1 MRVKPSVTNA
11 LEVCQDA
18 VDRSKSQRYS
28 RSEIQFAGGAAMAV
42 SQKIREFMEQG
53 SWIRK
58 MFEEGIAL
66 RQRFGDDAVFDLSL
80 GNPVLEPPDEFFA
93 ELKRIADD
101 PIPGMH
107 RYMPNA
113 GYPET
118 RAAVAAQLAEET
130 GLDFSADHVV
140 MSCGAGGAL
149 NVVLK
154 TLLDPGDEVVIFAPY
169 FVEYF
174 FYADNHGGSCR
185 VVPPVDGF
193 LPDFDALE
201 ATIDERTRVVLINSP
216 NNPSGVVYPE
226 EALSRMGEII
236 ADKEAESGREIF
248 LVSDEPY
255 RRLLFDGL
263 DYPHIFHHHPRS
275 IVATSHSK
283 DLALPGERIGYVA
296 AHPDYSD
303 VEELM
308 DGLVFCN
315 RTLGFVNAPA
325 LMQHI
330 VAKLQSV
337 TVDVGQYQD
346 KRDFMYDRLT
356 EIGYE
361 VVKPEGAF
369 YMFPR
374 SPMADDVEFV
384 AELQKYNVLV
394 VPGTGFGMPGYFRLS
409 FCVTDETLA
418 GSIPGFRK
426 AFVSG

>member
-1 MRVKPSVTNA
+1 
-11 LEVCQDA
+11 
-18 VDRSKSQRYS
+18 
-28 RSEIQFAGGAAMAV
+28 MAV

-66 RQRFGDDAVFDLSL
+66 RQQFGDDAVFDLSL
-80 GNPVLEPPDEFFA
+80 GNPILEPPDEFFA

-185 VVPPVDGF
+185 VVPPVEGF

-263 DYPHIFHHHPRS
+263 DYPHIFQHHPRS

-303 VEELM
+303 VEDLM

-346 KRDFMYDRLT
+346 KRDFHVRPPDRDRVRGGQT
-356 EIGYE
+356 
-361 VVKPEGAF
+361 
-369 YMFPR
+369 R
-374 SPMADDVEFV
+374 
-384 AELQKYNVLV
+384 
-394 VPGTGFGMPGYFRLS
+394 
-409 FCVTDETLA
+409 
-418 GSIPGFRK
+418 GSILHVPQVADGGRRRVRCRTSEVQRTRRPRDGIRD
-426 AFVSG
+426 ARVLPALVLRHRRNTGRLYPRLPQGVR

>member
-1 MRVKPSVTNA
+1 
-11 LEVCQDA
+11 
-18 VDRSKSQRYS
+18 
-28 RSEIQFAGGAAMAV
+28 MAV
-42 SQKIREFMEQG
+42 AKKIHDYMVQG

-58 MFEEGIAL
+58 IFEEGIAL
-66 RQRFGDDAVFDLSL
+66 SQKYGADAVFDLSL
-80 GNPVLEPPDEFFA
+80 GNPVMEPPEEFFA

-101 PIPGMH
+101 PSPGMH

-118 RAAVAAQLAEET
+118 RGAVAAQLSEET
-130 GLDFSADHVV
+130 GLTFGADNVI

-174 FYADNHGGSCR
+174 FYADNHGGSCK
-185 VVPPVDGF
+185 VVPPDADF
-193 LPDFDALE
+193 LPDMDAFE
-201 ATIDERTRVVLINSP
+201 SAIGPRTRIVLVNSP
-216 NNPSGVVYPE
+216 NNPSGALYTEDVLARLAEVIRQKE
-226 EALSRMGEII
+226 EEF
-236 ADKEAESGREIF
+236 EREIF

-255 RRLLFDGL
+255 RRLLYDGL
-263 DYPHIFHHHPRS
+263 EYPHVFHHHVRS

-296 AHPDYSD
+296 VHPDYTD
-303 VEELM
+303 ATELM

-330 VAKLQSV
+330 VAKLQAV
-337 TVDVGQYQD
+337 TVDISQYQA
-346 KRDFMYDRLT
+346 KRDFMYDALT
-356 EIGYE
+356 GLGYD
-361 VVKPEGAF
+361 VLKPQGAF
-369 YMFPR
+369 YMFPKA
-374 SPMADDVEFV
+374 PIDDDVEFV

-394 VPGTGFGMPGYFRLS
+394 VPGMGFGMPGYFRIS
-409 FCVTDETLA
+409 FCVTDQTLE

-426 AFVSG
+426 AMAAASDS

>member
-1 MRVKPSVTNA
+1 
-11 LEVCQDA
+11 
-18 VDRSKSQRYS
+18 
-28 RSEIQFAGGAAMAV
+28 MAV
-42 SQKIREFMEQG
+42 AKKIHDLMEQG

-58 MFEEGIAL
+58 IFEEGIAL
-66 RQRFGDDAVFDLSL
+66 SQKYGADNVFDLSL
-80 GNPVLEPPDEFFA
+80 GNPVVEPPEEFFT

-101 PIPGMH
+101 PTPGMH

-130 GLDFSADHVV
+130 GLSFDADNVM

-149 NVVLK
+149 NVTLK

-174 FYADNHGGSCR
+174 LYADNHGGSCK
-185 VVPPVDGF
+185 VVPPVENF
-193 LPDFDALE
+193 LPDMDALE
-201 ATIDERTRVVLINSP
+201 STIGPRTRVVLVNSP
-216 NNPSGVVYPE
+216 NNPSGALYTDEVLSAIGDVIRRKE
-226 EALSRMGEII
+226 EEF
-236 ADKEAESGREIF
+236 DREIF

-263 DYPHIFHHHPRS
+263 EYPHVFHHHSRS

-296 AHPDYSD
+296 FHPDYAD
-303 VEELM
+303 AVELM
-308 DGLVFCN
+308 DGLIFCN

-325 LMQHI
+325 LMQHL

-337 TVDVGQYQD
+337 TVDISQYQA
-346 KRDFMYDRLT
+346 KRDFMYDALT
-356 EIGYE
+356 ELGYD
-361 VVKPEGAF
+361 VFKPQGAF
-369 YMFPR
+369 YMFPK
-374 SPMADDVEFV
+374 SPIEDDVAFV
-384 AELQKYNVLV
+384 AELQKHNVLT
-394 VPGTGFGMPGYFRLS
+394 VPGMGFGMPGYFRIS

-426 AFVSG
+426 AMRSVADGSHLPQG